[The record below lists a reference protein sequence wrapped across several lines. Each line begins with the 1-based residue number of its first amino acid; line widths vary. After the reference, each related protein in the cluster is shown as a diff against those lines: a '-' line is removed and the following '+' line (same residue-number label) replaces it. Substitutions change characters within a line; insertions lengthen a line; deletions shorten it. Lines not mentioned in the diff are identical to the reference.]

1 MLPKAARI
9 PHSMTLHG
17 DTRIDNYYWLRDD
30 TRSQPEVLDYLQQ
43 ENSYGHRV
51 MASQQALQDR
61 ILKEIIDR
69 IPQREVSAP
78 YIKNGYRY
86 RHIYEP
92 GCEYAIYQRQ
102 SAFSEEWDEWETLL
116 DANKRAAH
124 SEFYSMGGMA
134 ITPDNT
140 IMALAED
147 FLSRRQYGIRFRNLE
162 TGNWYPELL
171 DNVEPS
177 FVWAND
183 SWTFYY
189 VRKHP
194 VTLLPYQVWRHAIG
208 TPASQDKLIYEEK
221 DDTYYVS
228 LHKTTSKHYVV
239 IHLASATTSEVRLLD
254 AEMADAEPFVFLPRR
269 KDHEYS
275 LDHYQ
280 HRFYLRSNRHGKN
293 FGLYR
298 TRMRDE
304 QQWEELIPPRDNIM
318 LEGFTLFTDWLV
330 VEERQRGL
338 TSLRQINR
346 KTREVIGIAF
356 DDPAYVTWIAYNPEP
371 ETARLRYGYSFMTT
385 PDTLFE
391 LDMDTGERR
400 VLKQTEVPGFDAANY
415 RSEHLWI
422 VARDGVE
429 VPVSLVYHRKHF
441 RKGHNPLL
449 VVEERQRGL
458 TSLRQINRKT
468 REVIGIAFDD
478 PAYVTWIAYN
488 PEPET
493 ARLRYGYSFMTTPD
507 TLFEL
512 DMDTGERRVLKQTEV
527 PGFDA
532 ANYRSEH
539 LWIVARDG
547 VEVPVSLVYHRKHFR
562 KGHNPLLVYG
572 YGSYGASID
581 ADFSFSRLSL
591 LDRGFVYAIVH
602 VRGGGEL
609 GQQWYED
616 GKFLKKKNTF
626 NDYLDACDALLK
638 LGYGSPSLCYAMGG
652 SAGGMLMGV
661 AINQRPELFH
671 GVIAQ
676 VPFVDVV
683 TTMLDESIPLTTGE
697 FEEWGN
703 PQDPQYYEY
712 MKSYSPYDNVTAQ
725 AYPHLLVTTGLHDS
739 QVQYWEPAKWV
750 AKLRELKTDDHLLLL
765 CTDMDSGHGG
775 KSGRFKSYEGVAME
789 YAFLVALAQGTLPA
803 TPAD

>member
-9 PHSMTLHG
+9 PHAMTLHG

-102 SAFSEEWDEWETLL
+102 SAFSEEWDEWEILL

-147 FLSRRQYGIRFRNLE
+147 FLSRRQYGIHFRNLE

-280 HRFYLRSNRHGKN
+280 HRFYLRSNRNGKN

-304 QQWEELIPPRDNIM
+304 QQWEELIPPRENIM

-371 ETARLRYGYSFMTT
+371 ETARLRYGYSSMTT

-400 VLKQTEVPGFDAANY
+400 VLKQTEVPGFY
-415 RSEHLWI
+415 
-422 VARDGVE
+422 
-429 VPVSLVYHRKHF
+429 
-441 RKGHNPLL
+441 
-449 VVEERQRGL
+449 
-458 TSLRQINRKT
+458 
-468 REVIGIAFDD
+468 
-478 PAYVTWIAYN
+478 
-488 PEPET
+488 
-493 ARLRYGYSFMTTPD
+493 
-507 TLFEL
+507 
-512 DMDTGERRVLKQTEV
+512 
-527 PGFDA
+527 A

>member
-9 PHSMTLHG
+9 PHAMTLHG

-30 TRSQPEVLDYLQQ
+30 TRSQPKVLDYLQQ

-189 VRKHP
+189 VRKYP

-371 ETARLRYGYSFMTT
+371 ETARLRYGYSSMTT

-429 VPVSLVYHRKHF
+429 VPVSLVYHH
-441 RKGHNPLL
+441 
-449 VVEERQRGL
+449 
-458 TSLRQINRKT
+458 
-468 REVIGIAFDD
+468 
-478 PAYVTWIAYN
+478 
-488 PEPET
+488 
-493 ARLRYGYSFMTTPD
+493 
-507 TLFEL
+507 
-512 DMDTGERRVLKQTEV
+512 
-527 PGFDA
+527 
-532 ANYRSEH
+532 
-539 LWIVARDG
+539 
-547 VEVPVSLVYHRKHFR
+547 KHFR

-803 TPAD
+803 QLAD

>member
-9 PHSMTLHG
+9 PHAMTLHG

-239 IHLASATTSEVRLLD
+239 IHLASSTTSEVRLLD

-371 ETARLRYGYSFMTT
+371 ETARLRYGYSSMTT

-429 VPVSLVYHRKHF
+429 VPVSLVY
-441 RKGHNPLL
+441 
-449 VVEERQRGL
+449 Q
-458 TSLRQINRKT
+458 
-468 REVIGIAFDD
+468 
-478 PAYVTWIAYN
+478 
-488 PEPET
+488 
-493 ARLRYGYSFMTTPD
+493 
-507 TLFEL
+507 
-512 DMDTGERRVLKQTEV
+512 
-527 PGFDA
+527 
-532 ANYRSEH
+532 
-539 LWIVARDG
+539 
-547 VEVPVSLVYHRKHFR
+547 RKHFR

-803 TPAD
+803 QSAD

>member
-1 MLPKAARI
+1 
-9 PHSMTLHG
+9 
-17 DTRIDNYYWLRDD
+17 
-30 TRSQPEVLDYLQQ
+30 
-43 ENSYGHRV
+43 

-298 TRMRDE
+298 TRLRDE

-371 ETARLRYGYSFMTT
+371 ETARLRYGYS
-385 PDTLFE
+385 
-391 LDMDTGERR
+391 
-400 VLKQTEVPGFDAANY
+400 
-415 RSEHLWI
+415 S
-422 VARDGVE
+422 
-429 VPVSLVYHRKHF
+429 
-441 RKGHNPLL
+441 
-449 VVEERQRGL
+449 
-458 TSLRQINRKT
+458 
-468 REVIGIAFDD
+468 
-478 PAYVTWIAYN
+478 
-488 PEPET
+488 
-493 ARLRYGYSFMTTPD
+493 MTTPD

-661 AINQRPELFH
+661 AINQRP
-671 GVIAQ
+671 GI
-676 VPFVDVV
+676 
-683 TTMLDESIPLTTGE
+683 IPRRYR
-697 FEEWGN
+697 
-703 PQDPQYYEY
+703 P
-712 MKSYSPYDNVTAQ
+712 
-725 AYPHLLVTTGLHDS
+725 
-739 QVQYWEPAKWV
+739 
-750 AKLRELKTDDHLLLL
+750 
-765 CTDMDSGHGG
+765 
-775 KSGRFKSYEGVAME
+775 
-789 YAFLVALAQGTLPA
+789 GTVC
-803 TPAD
+803 

>member
-9 PHSMTLHG
+9 PHAMTLHG

-102 SAFSEEWDEWETLL
+102 SAFSEEWDEWEILL

-280 HRFYLRSNRHGKN
+280 HRFYLRSNRNGKN

-304 QQWEELIPPRDNIM
+304 QQWEELIPPRENIM

-356 DDPAYVTWIAYNPEP
+356 DDPAYVTWIAYNPES
-371 ETARLRYGYSFMTT
+371 ETARLRYGYS
-385 PDTLFE
+385 
-391 LDMDTGERR
+391 
-400 VLKQTEVPGFDAANY
+400 
-415 RSEHLWI
+415 S
-422 VARDGVE
+422 
-429 VPVSLVYHRKHF
+429 
-441 RKGHNPLL
+441 
-449 VVEERQRGL
+449 
-458 TSLRQINRKT
+458 
-468 REVIGIAFDD
+468 
-478 PAYVTWIAYN
+478 
-488 PEPET
+488 
-493 ARLRYGYSFMTTPD
+493 MTTPD

-661 AINQRPELFH
+661 AINARPELFH

-703 PQDPQYYEY
+703 PQEPQYYEY
-712 MKSYSPYDNVTAQ
+712 MKNYSPYDNVTAQ

>member
-9 PHSMTLHG
+9 PHAMTLHG

-102 SAFSEEWDEWETLL
+102 SAFSEEWDEWEILL

-280 HRFYLRSNRHGKN
+280 HRFYLRSNRNGKN

-304 QQWEELIPPRDNIM
+304 QQWEELIPPRENIM

-338 TSLRQINR
+338 TSLCQINR

-356 DDPAYVTWIAYNPEP
+356 DDPAYVTWIAYNPES
-371 ETARLRYGYSFMTT
+371 ETARLRYGYS
-385 PDTLFE
+385 
-391 LDMDTGERR
+391 
-400 VLKQTEVPGFDAANY
+400 
-415 RSEHLWI
+415 S
-422 VARDGVE
+422 
-429 VPVSLVYHRKHF
+429 
-441 RKGHNPLL
+441 
-449 VVEERQRGL
+449 
-458 TSLRQINRKT
+458 
-468 REVIGIAFDD
+468 
-478 PAYVTWIAYN
+478 
-488 PEPET
+488 
-493 ARLRYGYSFMTTPD
+493 MTTPD

-661 AINQRPELFH
+661 AINARPELFH

>member
-9 PHSMTLHG
+9 PHAMTLHG

-304 QQWEELIPPRDNIM
+304 QQWEELIPPRENIM

-371 ETARLRYGYSFMTT
+371 ETARLRYGYSSMTT

-429 VPVSLVYHRKHF
+429 VPVSLVYH
-441 RKGHNPLL
+441 L
-449 VVEERQRGL
+449 
-458 TSLRQINRKT
+458 
-468 REVIGIAFDD
+468 
-478 PAYVTWIAYN
+478 
-488 PEPET
+488 
-493 ARLRYGYSFMTTPD
+493 
-507 TLFEL
+507 
-512 DMDTGERRVLKQTEV
+512 
-527 PGFDA
+527 
-532 ANYRSEH
+532 
-539 LWIVARDG
+539 
-547 VEVPVSLVYHRKHFR
+547 KHFR

>member
-9 PHSMTLHG
+9 PHAMTLHG

-304 QQWEELIPPRDNIM
+304 QQWEELIPPRENIM

-371 ETARLRYGYSFMTT
+371 ETARLRYGYSSMTT

-429 VPVSLVYHRKHF
+429 VPVSLVYHRK
-441 RKGHNPLL
+441 
-449 VVEERQRGL
+449 
-458 TSLRQINRKT
+458 
-468 REVIGIAFDD
+468 
-478 PAYVTWIAYN
+478 Y
-488 PEPET
+488 
-493 ARLRYGYSFMTTPD
+493 
-507 TLFEL
+507 
-512 DMDTGERRVLKQTEV
+512 
-527 PGFDA
+527 
-532 ANYRSEH
+532 
-539 LWIVARDG
+539 
-547 VEVPVSLVYHRKHFR
+547 FR

>member
-9 PHSMTLHG
+9 PHAMTLHG

-43 ENSYGHRV
+43 ENSYGHQV

-78 YIKNGYRY
+78 YVKNGYRY
-86 RHIYEP
+86 RQIYEP

-208 TPASQDKLIYEEK
+208 TPASEDKLIYEEK
-221 DDTYYVS
+221 DDTFYVS

-254 AEMADAEPFVFLPRR
+254 AELADAEPFVFLPRR

-280 HRFYLRSNRHGKN
+280 HRFYLRSNRNGKN

-304 QQWEELIPPRDNIM
+304 QEWEELIPPRDNIM

-371 ETARLRYGYSFMTT
+371 ETSRLRYGYSSMTT

-422 VARDGVE
+422 TARDGVE

-441 RKGHNPLL
+441 
-449 VVEERQRGL
+449 Q
-458 TSLRQINRKT
+458 
-468 REVIGIAFDD
+468 
-478 PAYVTWIAYN
+478 
-488 PEPET
+488 
-493 ARLRYGYSFMTTPD
+493 
-507 TLFEL
+507 
-512 DMDTGERRVLKQTEV
+512 
-527 PGFDA
+527 
-532 ANYRSEH
+532 
-539 LWIVARDG
+539 
-547 VEVPVSLVYHRKHFR
+547 

-661 AINQRPELFH
+661 AINKRPELFH

-750 AKLRELKTDDHLLLL
+750 AKLRELKTDNHLLLL

-789 YAFLVALAQGTLPA
+789 YAFLIALAQGTLPGQSA
-803 TPAD
+803 G

>member
-9 PHSMTLHG
+9 PHAMTLHG

-102 SAFSEEWDEWETLL
+102 SAFSEEWDEWEILL

-304 QQWEELIPPRDNIM
+304 QQWEELIPPCENIM

-371 ETARLRYGYSFMTT
+371 ETARLRYGYSSMTT

-391 LDMDTGERR
+391 LDMDT
-400 VLKQTEVPGFDAANY
+400 D
-415 RSEHLWI
+415 
-422 VARDGVE
+422 
-429 VPVSLVYHRKHF
+429 
-441 RKGHNPLL
+441 
-449 VVEERQRGL
+449 
-458 TSLRQINRKT
+458 
-468 REVIGIAFDD
+468 
-478 PAYVTWIAYN
+478 
-488 PEPET
+488 
-493 ARLRYGYSFMTTPD
+493 
-507 TLFEL
+507 
-512 DMDTGERRVLKQTEV
+512 ERRVLKQTEV

-739 QVQYWEPAKWV
+739 QVQYWEPAKWG
-750 AKLRELKTDDHLLLL
+750 AKLRELKTDNHLLLL

>member
-9 PHSMTLHG
+9 PHAMTLHG

-30 TRSQPEVLDYLQQ
+30 TRSQPKVLDYLQQ

-78 YIKNGYRY
+78 YITNGYRY

-371 ETARLRYGYSFMTT
+371 ETARLRYGYSSMTT

-429 VPVSLVYHRKHF
+429 VPVSLVYHH
-441 RKGHNPLL
+441 
-449 VVEERQRGL
+449 
-458 TSLRQINRKT
+458 
-468 REVIGIAFDD
+468 
-478 PAYVTWIAYN
+478 
-488 PEPET
+488 
-493 ARLRYGYSFMTTPD
+493 
-507 TLFEL
+507 
-512 DMDTGERRVLKQTEV
+512 
-527 PGFDA
+527 
-532 ANYRSEH
+532 
-539 LWIVARDG
+539 
-547 VEVPVSLVYHRKHFR
+547 KHFR

-803 TPAD
+803 QLAD

>member
-9 PHSMTLHG
+9 PHAMTLHG

-43 ENSYGHRV
+43 ENSYGHQV

-78 YIKNGYRY
+78 YVKNGYRY
-86 RHIYEP
+86 RQIYEP

-208 TPASQDKLIYEEK
+208 TSASEDKLIYEEI
-221 DDTYYVS
+221 DDTFYVS

-254 AEMADAEPFVFLPRR
+254 AELADAEPFVFLPRR

-280 HRFYLRSNRHGKN
+280 HRFYLRSNRNGKN

-371 ETARLRYGYSFMTT
+371 ETSRLRYGYSSMTT

-422 VARDGVE
+422 TARDGVE

-441 RKGHNPLL
+441 
-449 VVEERQRGL
+449 Q
-458 TSLRQINRKT
+458 
-468 REVIGIAFDD
+468 
-478 PAYVTWIAYN
+478 
-488 PEPET
+488 
-493 ARLRYGYSFMTTPD
+493 
-507 TLFEL
+507 
-512 DMDTGERRVLKQTEV
+512 
-527 PGFDA
+527 
-532 ANYRSEH
+532 
-539 LWIVARDG
+539 
-547 VEVPVSLVYHRKHFR
+547 

-581 ADFSFSRLSL
+581 ADFSSSRLSL

-750 AKLRELKTDDHLLLL
+750 AKLRELKTDNHLLLL

-789 YAFLVALAQGTLPA
+789 YAFLIALAQGTLPGQSA
-803 TPAD
+803 G

>member
-9 PHSMTLHG
+9 PHAMTLHG

-102 SAFSEEWDEWETLL
+102 SAFSEEWDEWEILL

-162 TGNWYPELL
+162 TDNWYPELL

-280 HRFYLRSNRHGKN
+280 HRFYLRSNRNGKN

-304 QQWEELIPPRDNIM
+304 QQWEELIPPRENIM

-356 DDPAYVTWIAYNPEP
+356 DDPAYVTWIAYNPES
-371 ETARLRYGYSFMTT
+371 ETARLRYGYS
-385 PDTLFE
+385 
-391 LDMDTGERR
+391 
-400 VLKQTEVPGFDAANY
+400 
-415 RSEHLWI
+415 S
-422 VARDGVE
+422 
-429 VPVSLVYHRKHF
+429 
-441 RKGHNPLL
+441 
-449 VVEERQRGL
+449 
-458 TSLRQINRKT
+458 
-468 REVIGIAFDD
+468 
-478 PAYVTWIAYN
+478 
-488 PEPET
+488 
-493 ARLRYGYSFMTTPD
+493 MTTPD

-661 AINQRPELFH
+661 AINERPELFH

-789 YAFLVALAQGTLPA
+789 YAFLVALTQGTLPA

>member
-9 PHSMTLHG
+9 PHAMTLHG

-304 QQWEELIPPRDNIM
+304 QRWEELIPPRDNIM

-371 ETARLRYGYSFMTT
+371 ETARLRYGYSSMTT

-429 VPVSLVYHRKHF
+429 VPVSLVY
-441 RKGHNPLL
+441 
-449 VVEERQRGL
+449 Q
-458 TSLRQINRKT
+458 
-468 REVIGIAFDD
+468 
-478 PAYVTWIAYN
+478 
-488 PEPET
+488 
-493 ARLRYGYSFMTTPD
+493 
-507 TLFEL
+507 
-512 DMDTGERRVLKQTEV
+512 
-527 PGFDA
+527 
-532 ANYRSEH
+532 
-539 LWIVARDG
+539 
-547 VEVPVSLVYHRKHFR
+547 RKHFR

-609 GQQWYED
+609 GQRWYED

-750 AKLRELKTDDHLLLL
+750 AKLRELKTDNHLLLL

-803 TPAD
+803 KPVD

>member
-9 PHSMTLHG
+9 PHAMTLHG

-183 SWTFYY
+183 SWIFYY

-304 QQWEELIPPRDNIM
+304 QQWEELIPPRENIM

-371 ETARLRYGYSFMTT
+371 ETARLRYGYSSMTT

-400 VLKQTEVPGFDAANY
+400 VLKQTEVPGFY
-415 RSEHLWI
+415 
-422 VARDGVE
+422 
-429 VPVSLVYHRKHF
+429 
-441 RKGHNPLL
+441 
-449 VVEERQRGL
+449 
-458 TSLRQINRKT
+458 
-468 REVIGIAFDD
+468 
-478 PAYVTWIAYN
+478 
-488 PEPET
+488 
-493 ARLRYGYSFMTTPD
+493 
-507 TLFEL
+507 
-512 DMDTGERRVLKQTEV
+512 
-527 PGFDA
+527 A

-562 KGHNPLLVYG
+562 KGHNPLLVYS